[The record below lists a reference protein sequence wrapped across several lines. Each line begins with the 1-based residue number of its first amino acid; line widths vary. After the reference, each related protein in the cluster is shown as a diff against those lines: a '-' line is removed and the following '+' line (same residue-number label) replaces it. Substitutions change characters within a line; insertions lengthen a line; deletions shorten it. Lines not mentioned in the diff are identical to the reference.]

1 LLALDYRASLLENW
15 GNDMLALV
23 LAALTTVADPA
34 LPAMFQAQAE
44 VAADAS
50 KPRRVCRNVPVP
62 HTRTL
67 RRQCTTVEP
76 QAARAPKAPPP
87 PPVLT
92 TFAVGMMVVDTQGGA
107 VGTITAVA
115 ADTVTVKTAKHEAAL
130 PKTSL
135 TISEGKALFGL
146 TQAQLDASVEQALA
160 ARPELKVG
168 APVKGAAGESVGTI
182 EAVGD
187 GSVTIALTAGQRVS
201 IPRSGIALEA
211 DGSGRIGLTAAELQA
226 KLEAAQ
232 PSS

>member
-1 LLALDYRASLLENW
+1 MSPLLF
-15 GNDMLALV
+15 
-23 LAALTTVADPA
+23 AALITVADPS
-34 LPAMFQAQAE
+34 LPAMLQAQAD
-44 VAADAS
+44 VATEAS
-50 KPRRVCRNVPVP
+50 MPRRVCRDVQVP

-67 RRQCTTVEP
+67 RRQCTTVEVKQP

-87 PPVLT
+87 PVAT
-92 TFAVGMMVVDTQGGA
+92 TLGVGMMVVDTQGGA

-115 ADTVTVKTAKHEAAL
+115 ADTVTVKTAKHQAEL

-160 ARPELKVG
+160 ARPGLKVG
-168 APVKGAAGESVGTI
+168 APVKGAGGESVGTI
-182 EAVGD
+182 EAVEAET
-187 GSVTIALTAGQRVS
+187 VTIMLSAGQRIS
-201 IPRSGIALEA
+201 IPRSGIAVDA
-211 DGSGRIGLTAAELQA
+211 DGSGRIGLTAAELRA

>member
-1 LLALDYRASLLENW
+1 
-15 GNDMLALV
+15 MLALV

-44 VAADAS
+44 VEAEAS
-50 KPRRVCRNVPVP
+50 KPRRVCRNVQVP

-67 RRQCTTVEP
+67 RRQCAMVEVEKP
-76 QAARAPKAPPP
+76 RAQTPKAPPA
-87 PPVLT
+87 PVLA
-92 TFAVGMMVVDTQGGA
+92 TFAVGMLVVDTQGGA

-135 TISEGKALFGL
+135 TISEGKALFGM

-160 ARPELKVG
+160 AGPELKVG

-182 EAVGD
+182 EAVGG
-187 GSVTIALTAGQRVS
+187 GSVTIALTAGQRIS

>member
-1 LLALDYRASLLENW
+1 
-15 GNDMLALV
+15 MLALV

-34 LPAMFQAQAE
+34 LPAMLQAQAE
-44 VAADAS
+44 VAAEVS
-50 KPRRVCRNVPVP
+50 KPRRVCRNVQVP

-67 RRQCTTVEP
+67 RRQCTTVEVEKP
-76 QAARAPKAPPP
+76 RAQTPKAPPA
-87 PPVLT
+87 PVLT

-115 ADTVTVKTAKHEAAL
+115 VDTVTVKTVKHEAEL

-160 ARPELKVG
+160 ARPGLQVG
-168 APVKGAAGESVGTI
+168 AAVKSAGGESVGTI
-182 EAVGD
+182 EAVD
-187 GSVTIALTAGQRVS
+187 ANSVTIALTAGQRIS